1 VCVVIDMKVGTLRV
15 MRQQCISLPILS
27 RLVTGTA
34 SGVAKGLSGVKPL
47 NWLTEKCCKVQKLQH
62 LYIQNSSL
70 AYGKINF

>member
-1 VCVVIDMKVGTLRV
+1 MKVGTLRV

-47 NWLTEKCCKVQKLQH
+47 NWLSENAAKYKNCSIYTLKILHWLTEK
-62 LYIQNSSL
+62 
-70 AYGKINF
+70 